1 MHMVEEIF
9 AFVLTDLWSRFLKP
23 GHTKFCALFADSSGE
38 YQVDSSRTRRWNMLL
53 KRKSLFLTNKDNLT
67 EILLGFLGWGA
78 EAVGMCAV

>member
-1 MHMVEEIF
+1 
-9 AFVLTDLWSRFLKP
+9 
-23 GHTKFCALFADSSGE
+23 
-38 YQVDSSRTRRWNMLL
+38 MLL